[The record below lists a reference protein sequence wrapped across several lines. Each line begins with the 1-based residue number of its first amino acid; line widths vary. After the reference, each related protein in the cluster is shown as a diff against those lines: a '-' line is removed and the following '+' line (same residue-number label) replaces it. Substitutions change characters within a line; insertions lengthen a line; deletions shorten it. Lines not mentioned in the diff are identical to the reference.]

1 MNSSP
6 STATM
11 PDACSALSYPALIR
25 LIAEID
31 DNGPI
36 PLRRLA
42 GTLADL
48 SEYRLRRATDLARDL
63 GLVHVQPGG
72 RLGLT
77 TSGSELADLYDAT
90 ARWAR
95 RHAYPSTTSD
105 FTHRIQSTL
114 ALLAAAPALT
124 EERGLC
130 GPTADSQL
138 TADAHA
144 DLTGARDLLDQW
156 LAANQAVQLGAS
168 QSAE

>member
-25 LIAEID
+25 LISEID

-72 RLGLT
+72 RLELT

-130 GPTADSQL
+130 DPTADSQL

>member
-6 STATM
+6 STATL

-36 PLRRLA
+36 LLRRLV

-48 SEYRLRRATDLARDL
+48 SEYRLRRATDLARGL
-63 GLVHVQPGG
+63 GLVHVRPGG
-72 RLGLT
+72 CLGLT

-95 RHAYPSTTSD
+95 RHSYPSAASD
-105 FTHRIQSTL
+105 FTSRIQSTF
-114 ALLAAAPALT
+114 ALLAAAQALT
-124 EERGLC
+124 EEPGLC
-130 GPTADSQL
+130 GPPADSQL
-138 TADAHA
+138 SADALA

-156 LAANQAVQLGAS
+156 LVANQAVQLGAP

>member
-1 MNSSP
+1 MNSSLFT
-6 STATM
+6 TAM
-11 PDACSALSYPALIR
+11 PDACSVLSYPALIR
-25 LIAEID
+25 LVAEID
-31 DNGPI
+31 DNGAI

-63 GLVHVQPGG
+63 GLVHVRPGG

-95 RHAYPSTTSD
+95 RHDYPSAVSD
-105 FTHRIQSTL
+105 FTNRIQSTL
-114 ALLAAAPALT
+114 ALLAAAPALA
-124 EERGLC
+124 ERGSC
-130 GPTADSQL
+130 GPTANSL
-138 TADAHA
+138 LNADALA
-144 DLTGARDLLDQW
+144 DLTRARDRLDQW
-156 LAANQAVQLGAS
+156 LVSNQAVQLGAP